1 VFFDRFG
8 TSCGPKGS
16 QSQPA
21 DPSTEQDA
29 LRIRRRRIA
38 SLGLAVAMA
47 TPAALLQVSR
57 LYADEAKPA
66 PSDAKAGA
74 GVETVDKPVAKTDAP
89 ADAPKTDAKPDA
101 PAAAP
106 AQAEAPLD
114 GRGHYLR
121 GRDEYRKGDW
131 VAARKDFDAAV
142 AAGYAQ
148 KPSAWEDAAGTYLA
162 RMNGKEG
169 MGERPILAVAD
180 PAAAPE
186 TAKSEDPA
194 AAAALSA
201 TARAEDLRR
210 QQAAA
215 QATQLVK
222 EARGAE
228 NEGRLDEALNK
239 YAQAVRLDPS
249 NAQAQAGYDNVLTQ
263 QGKNPRGSRSMDLQ
277 EASTKARVQE
287 ITYRFDTSITEAVT
301 AINNQQWDVAEA
313 ALQRAQLAAGADR
326 NIFSADALRR
336 FDQTIAN
343 TRLALDQARTRAL
356 EEAQRQ
362 REVAVVDRIQKEQK
376 QAAKDRDRTLHDLR
390 ATARDL
396 MAQARYREAIGVV
409 DQILVIDPT
418 DDYAVGMRP
427 TLEDKYQFQ
436 VQKNQR
442 ELLRRTT
449 ASMLNSA
456 DERMIPYDDILRY
469 PTDWPDISATRDQT
483 VQQERGE
490 GKEDRAVQ
498 AQLDRQLPELQFD
511 GVGFADV
518 IDFLRDV
525 SGANVFV
532 NWKSLEGAG
541 IDRNAPVTAK
551 LRNVKFSKALGVIL
565 DSVGGGATKLGYTI
579 DDGVITISTSEDLS
593 KNTITQVYD
602 IRDLIIN
609 IPDFTDAPD
618 FSLNST
624 SNNGQQ
630 NPQGGGGIGAG
641 GGGGQQGQ
649 QTNQLF
655 GNNTTTTKE
664 DAGPTRQELV
674 EQITKLIT
682 ETVAPDSWR
691 DAGGSVGAVRELQ
704 GQLIVTQTP
713 ENQRSLVNLLEKLRE
728 TRAIQV
734 TVETR
739 FLTVQR
745 NFMEDVGVDLNFIFN
760 TNGSLDKNFSTI
772 PVQAASSAFTLGPT
786 TSVPGSIGNKATALT
801 TAVTYLDDFQV
812 NLMLRATQASVN
824 STFCQAPRVTLFNG
838 QRAYVLVA
846 TQQAYVSNLT
856 ANVGTGVATFSPTV
870 SIIESG
876 VILDV
881 TATVSADRKYVTLTL
896 RPQLSTLLDL
906 ASFTFQVGAGTA
918 GGVNLPGV
926 PTFGTAT
933 PTGTIQ
939 EPELQITEVK
949 TTVSIPDGGT
959 LLLGGQTIAGEIT
972 KEVGVPILSKIPF
985 LKRLTTNQSMAKD
998 EQILLILVKPTII
1011 IEKEIEQKQFPL
1023 LTSKLGGG

>member
-1 VFFDRFG
+1 MFFDRFG
-8 TSCGPKGS
+8 TSCGSTGS
-16 QSQPA
+16 HS
-21 DPSTEQDA
+21 PSDTPHTESDA
-29 LRIRRRRIA
+29 IRIRRRRLA

-47 TPAALLQVSR
+47 TPALLASR
-57 LYADEAKPA
+57 LSAEEASP
-66 PSDAKAGA
+66 
-74 GVETVDKPVAKTDAP
+74 AP
-89 ADAPKTDAKPDA
+89 ADAPKADATVAESARDAA
-101 PAAAP
+101 PAAPDSASPAAP
-106 AQAEAPLD
+106 AQADATLN
-114 GRGHYLR
+114 GQQHYLR
-121 GRDEYRKGDW
+121 GREEYRKGDW
-131 VAARKDFDAAV
+131 AAARKDFDAAI
-142 AAGYAQ
+142 AMGYSQ
-148 KPSAWEDAAGTYLA
+148 RPSTFEDSAGTYLD
-162 RMNGKEG
+162 RMNRKEHG
-169 MGERPILAVAD
+169 DRNAIASAD
-180 PAAAPE
+180 PAAIPTPPAP
-186 TAKSEDPA
+186 AAGGEDPA

-201 TARAEDLRR
+201 TAHNEDLRR

-222 EARGAE
+222 QARDAEA
-228 NEGRLDEALNK
+228 EGHTDEALK
-239 YAQAVRLDPS
+239 DYSQAVRLDPS
-249 NAQAQAGYDNVLTQ
+249 NAQAQAGYDEVLAQ
-263 QGKNPRGSRSMDLQ
+263 QGKSPRSSNIMEQQAG
-277 EASTKARVQE
+277 AVKARREE
-287 ITYRFDTSITEAVT
+287 IEFRFNTSVTDATT
-301 AINNQQWDVAEA
+301 AINNGQWDVAEA

-326 NIFSADALRR
+326 NIFPADSLRR

-343 TRLALDQARTRAL
+343 TRLALDQARQRAL
-356 EEAQRQ
+356 DKAEA
-362 REVAVVDRIQKEQK
+362 DRNTAAAERIRKEQE
-376 QAAKDRDRTLHDLR
+376 QARHDKERTLHDLKI
-390 ATARDL
+390 TARDL
-396 MAQARYREAIGVV
+396 FAQARYREALGVV

-418 DDYAVGMRP
+418 DEYAVGIRP
-427 TLEDKYQFQ
+427 VLEDKYQFQ
-436 VQKNQR
+436 VQRNQR
-442 ELLRRTT
+442 ELQRRMT
-449 ASMLNSA
+449 AAQLNSA
-456 DERMIPYDDILRY
+456 DEHMIPYDDVLRY

-511 GVGFADV
+511 GVGFSDV
-518 IDFLRDV
+518 VDFLRDV

-532 NWKSLEGAG
+532 NWKTLEGAG
-541 IDRNAPVTAK
+541 IDKNAPVTAK
-551 LRNVKFSKALGVIL
+551 LRNVKFSKALAVIL
-565 DSVGGGATKLGYTI
+565 DSVGGGTTKLGYTI

-593 KNTITQVYD
+593 KNTITRVYD

-624 SNNGQQ
+624 SNNSNQ

-649 QTNQLF
+649 QTNNLF
-655 GNNTTTTKE
+655 GNSGSGQGNKE

-713 ENQRSLVNLLEKLRE
+713 ENQHSLVDLLEKLRE

-745 NFMEDVGVDLNFIFN
+745 NFMEDIGVDLNFIFN
-760 TNGSLDKNFSTI
+760 TNGSLSKNISQI

-801 TAVTYLDDFQV
+801 TSATYLDDFQV
-812 NLMLRATQASVN
+812 NLMLRATQASQNATNV
-824 STFCQAPRVTLFNG
+824 QAPRVTLFNG

-856 ANVGTGVATFSPTV
+856 AAVGTGVATFAPQV
-870 SIIESG
+870 SIVESG
-876 VILDV
+876 VLLDV

-906 ASFTFQVGAGTA
+906 ASFTFQTGAA
-918 GGVNLPGV
+918 SGGVGLPG
-926 PTFGTAT
+926 TIGNFGTGV
-933 PTGTIQ
+933 PSGTIQ

-972 KEVGVPILSKIPF
+972 KEVGVPVLSKIPF

-998 EQILLILVKPTII
+998 ESILLILVKPTII